1 MDGRIAAT
9 PAARTLCLPGARPEM
24 RKLPNLHRL
33 PLGRE
38 THTMIRSMTGYGKK
52 DGTSQQA
59 TVTVEIRSVN
69 HRFLEVAVRVPRSL
83 AQLEDPIR
91 KAVQQR
97 CLRGRVDV
105 SVSIQAAGGSL
116 KTVHIDQA
124 LAKQYHAALKK
135 LQKTLG
141 LRGGVDLSMV
151 AGFRD
156 IVSMTDEPVDTDH
169 LGKTL
174 LRVLGGAL
182 TDLEKMRKR
191 EGEALAKDLAVHLD
205 AIREA
210 QSVVAKKAPDLA
222 NIAFDRMKAR
232 IETLLHIEVPDPAR
246 LQQELAVYAD
256 RSDIS
261 EELVRLESHMVQ
273 FDQQLRSQ
281 ESVGKTLE
289 FLLQEMGREV
299 NTIGSKANDA
309 EIAALVVRMK
319 AELEKLREQVQNV
332 E

>member
-1 MDGRIAAT
+1 
-9 PAARTLCLPGARPEM
+9 
-24 RKLPNLHRL
+24 
-33 PLGRE
+33 
-38 THTMIRSMTGYGKK
+38 MIRSMTGYGKK

-105 SVSIQAAGGSL
+105 SVSVQTAGGSL
-116 KTVHIDQA
+116 KTVHIDQV
-124 LAKQYHAALKK
+124 LAKQYHTALKK

-156 IVSMTDEPVDTDH
+156 IVSLTDEPVDTDH

-182 TDLEKMRKR
+182 TELEKMRKR
-191 EGEALAKDLAVHLD
+191 EGEALTKDLTLHLD

-210 QSVVAKKAPDLA
+210 QSIVAKKAPDLA
-222 NIAFDRMKAR
+222 KIAFDRMKAR
-232 IETLLHIEVPDPAR
+232 IETLLQSEVPDPAR

>member
-1 MDGRIAAT
+1 
-9 PAARTLCLPGARPEM
+9 
-24 RKLPNLHRL
+24 
-33 PLGRE
+33 
-38 THTMIRSMTGYGKK
+38 MIRSMTGYGKK
-52 DGTSQQA
+52 DGTTQDVG
-59 TVTVEIRSVN
+59 VTVELRAVN
-69 HRFLEVAVRVPRSL
+69 HRFLEVAVKVPRSL
-83 AQLEDPIR
+83 TQLEEQIR

-97 CLRGRVDV
+97 CLRGRIDV
-105 SVSIQAAGGSL
+105 SVSLHNTGGGF
-116 KTVHIDQA
+116 KTVQIDQA
-124 LAKQYHAALKK
+124 LAKQYHAALKT

-141 LRGGVDLSMV
+141 LRGTVDLALL

-156 IVSMTDEPVDTDH
+156 ILSLSDQPVDSGT
-169 LGKTL
+169 LSKTIL
-174 LRVLGGAL
+174 KVLSGAL
-182 TDLEKMRKR
+182 SDLERMRLR
-191 EGEALAKDLAVHLD
+191 EGEALAKDLTTHLE
-205 AIREA
+205 AIRTA
-210 QSVVAKKAPDLA
+210 KAAVAEKAPTVSQE
-222 NIAFDRMKAR
+222 AFERMKGR
-232 IETLLHIEVPDPAR
+232 VRTLLQGELPDPAR
-246 LQQELAVYAD
+246 LHQELALFAD

-273 FDQQLRSQ
+273 FDQMLRSK